1 MLDKRFVGTGDFCLQ
16 RLKLAIKPIDIPEK
30 RFV

>member
-1 MLDKRFVGTGDFCLQ
+1 MLDKRFVGTADFCLQ
-16 RLKLAIKPIDIPEK
+16 RDNLVVKTIDIPEK